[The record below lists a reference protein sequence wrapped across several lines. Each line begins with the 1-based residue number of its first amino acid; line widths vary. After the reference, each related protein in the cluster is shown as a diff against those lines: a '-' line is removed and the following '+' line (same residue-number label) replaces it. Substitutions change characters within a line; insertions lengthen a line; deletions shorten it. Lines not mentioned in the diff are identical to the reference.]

1 MDRSGVSGDMCI
13 MNLIRALAG
22 IVAFLALMLAGP
34 AAVWWL
40 GGIDTRSDWSSAGR
54 QSAGLAPE
62 AEAFDDAVVQLYGA
76 RAFNWRGAFAMH
88 TWIAVK
94 PRSGR
99 TYTTYEVQG
108 WRRPAVRTRSGAPDR
123 EWFGQRP
130 HLLAD
135 LRGERAA
142 RAIVHIRQAVNDYPW
157 PQRYRAF
164 PGPNSNTFVAW
175 LIQQVPELDVEMP
188 SLALGKDYLI
198 DDTHPL
204 GRFFGPAPSGTGY
217 QVSLYGLLGVMLA
230 RDEGLE
236 FNLLGLVFGVD
247 PLDMAIKLPGIG
259 RLALSPLYQSQYE

>member
-1 MDRSGVSGDMCI
+1 MILVKWLTGVM
-13 MNLIRALAG
+13 AL
-22 IVAFLALMLAGP
+22 VMLLLAGP
-34 AAVWWL
+34 VIVWLL
-40 GGIDTRSDWSSAGR
+40 GGIDTRTGWASAGR
-54 QSAGLAPE
+54 ASTGLAPGPK
-62 AEAFDDAVVQLYGA
+62 AFDGAVVQLYGA

-108 WRRPAVRTRSGAPDR
+108 WRRPPVRTGSGAPDR

-142 RAIVHIRQAVNDYPW
+142 RAIVHIQQAVNDYPW

-164 PGPNSNTFVAW
+164 PGPNSNTFIAW
-175 LIQQVPELDVEMP
+175 LIQQVPELNVEMP

-198 DDTHPL
+198 DDTHLL
-204 GRFFGPAPSGTGY
+204 GHFFGPAPSGTGY
-217 QVSLYGLLGVMLA
+217 QVSLYGVLGVMLA
-230 RDEGLE
+230 REEGLE